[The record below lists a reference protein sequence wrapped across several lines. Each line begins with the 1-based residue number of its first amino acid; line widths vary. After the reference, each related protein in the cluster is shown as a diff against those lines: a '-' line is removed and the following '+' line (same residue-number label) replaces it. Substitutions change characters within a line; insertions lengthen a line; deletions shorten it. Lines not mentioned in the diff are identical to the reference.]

1 MARVVRSVATRSPA
15 RAGRARGL
23 DPLAAD
29 TSPEESA
36 GAPGRLLR
44 LQREAGNA
52 AVGTLV
58 QREATDLA
66 EFGLGDPQL
75 GVRPSSGSRLL
86 RIGSSG
92 PDVVGLQAELNRA
105 GADPRVEADGR
116 FGPRTRA
123 AVLEFQRNN
132 GLDADGVVGPLTW
145 SVLDA
150 AAGGGEGP
158 EQPLLKG
165 HEQDVPS
172 GGLEVLTRDG
182 GGDGGGQLPGAGGL
196 LGFLGKPT
204 TAKGEDQSQMA
215 PASEIGGDVMGML
228 IGSSLVLTPGRGAI
242 VLGLLGRIV
251 GLPTSFQLPQIADD
265 PPGALTMDP
274 MVRALVV
281 VASAVEALQSAV
293 ASDPT
298 VHPNVTTRLQVYDA
312 FFTRRRDEA
321 LGGQEQS
328 GSRIAV
334 VSVAMAEIGKVD
346 EKSTGGPPCDT
357 IGHESKPTRLGWP
370 RLEEY
375 SDVAFG
381 SNRKPTLESWRH
393 PQTNPAFDPPDWCTI
408 FIIWA
413 FKAAS
418 IAVPDWR
425 GGGGLAEVMRQI
437 GTPAAV
443 LPKPG
448 DVAHKAA
455 KDHTGLVIDV
465 EPSSDGRPE
474 HAKVTTVDGN
484 TLGSDNQGGQVS
496 LNENQA
502 SVYDSYFSP
511 DPKRAPA
518 DRPIVF

>member
-1 MARVVRSVATRSPA
+1 MGPLGAEGGPAGGGVRGTEVASGSCGQICGDPFPGPRASRA
-15 RAGRARGL
+15 RARSSRGRHLR
-23 DPLAAD
+23 PR
-29 TSPEESA
+29 SRR

-66 EFGLGDPQL
+66 GFGLGDPQL
-75 GVRPSSGSRLL
+75 GVGPSSGSRLL

-92 PDVVGLQAELNRA
+92 PDVVGLQGELNRA

-132 GLDADGVVGPLTW
+132 GLDADGVVGPLTR

-215 PASEIGGDVMGML
+215 PASEIGSDVMGML

-357 IGHESKPTRLGWP
+357 IGHESKPTAARLAAARGVLRR
-370 RLEEY
+370 RLRQQQETEPW
-375 SDVAFG
+375 SPG
-381 SNRKPTLESWRH
+381 GTRRRTPPSTRPTGARSSSSGPSRQRASRC
-393 PQTNPAFDPPDWCTI
+393 PTGA
-408 FIIWA
+408 A
-413 FKAAS
+413 AAAS
-418 IAVPDWR
+418 PR
-425 GGGGLAEVMRQI
+425 
-437 GTPAAV
+437 
-443 LPKPG
+443 
-448 DVAHKAA
+448 
-455 KDHTGLVIDV
+455 
-465 EPSSDGRPE
+465 
-474 HAKVTTVDGN
+474 
-484 TLGSDNQGGQVS
+484 
-496 LNENQA
+496 
-502 SVYDSYFSP
+502 
-511 DPKRAPA
+511 
-518 DRPIVF
+518 